1 MKNWSNRKKVEN
13 QYFINKAGVIHILK
27 IIQGDITDRETEAI
41 VNAANTDLNLGGG
54 VAGAIRRKG
63 GNSIQEECNKI
74 GSCEVGGA
82 VITNGG
88 NLKSKHVIH
97 AVGPIYNQYSPKDA
111 ELHLIN
117 AVKNSLKVLQD
128 NFLLSISFPAIS
140 TGIFGFPKQKAA
152 EIMISTIIEYSKSS
166 LNQLIIEICLFSI
179 DDYNIFNNV
188 ASLIL
193 KN

>member
-1 MKNWSNRKKVEN
+1 VEN
-13 QYFINKAGVIHILK
+13 QYLINNAKVIHILK
-27 IIQGDITDRETEAI
+27 IIQGDITDRETDAI
-41 VNAANTDLNLGGG
+41 VNPANTNLILGAG

-63 GNSIQEECNKI
+63 GNTIQDECNQI

-88 NLKSKHVIH
+88 TLKSKNVIH
-97 AVGPIYNQYSPKDA
+97 AVGPIYHQYSPENA

-117 AVKNSLKVLQD
+117 AVKNSLKVLQE

-140 TGIFGFPKQKAA
+140 TGNFGFPKQKAA
-152 EIMISTIIEYSKSS
+152 EIMISTIIEYSKST

-188 ASLIL
+188 ARLIL
-193 KN
+193 KK